1 MRVIPQRLLAVLLLG
16 IALVATP
23 AWSNEYDIELAV
35 FVNKTAPAKPGIGL
49 ESDREATLDRK
60 LEQWFERTGSV
71 LALPVTVGKMSELVR
86 RLRESPGYE
95 VIQHTTWREE
105 VQLISEAPF
114 VDVSALS
121 LGEES
126 VLRGVVRFY
135 HSPLLYV
142 DVLLR
147 YRPFDDPLPL
157 LPQAVSTDAAESVPA
172 GPGSY
177 FLEEKRRLKLK
188 EIHYLDH
195 PRFGAIISVWP
206 IEGQVE

>member
-1 MRVIPQRLLAVLLLG
+1 MRLLLQPLLAASLFCT
-16 IALVATP
+16 ALAATP

-35 FVNKTAPAKPGIGL
+35 FVHKGVPAQPGAGL
-49 ESDREATLDRK
+49 ESDRGAALDRQ

-71 LALPVTVGKMSELVR
+71 LALPVTVGRMSDLVD
-86 RLRESPGYE
+86 RLRASPGYE

-105 VQLISEAPF
+105 VKLISEAPF

-157 LPQAVSTDAAESVPA
+157 LPQAVSTGAVENASA

-206 IEGQVE
+206 IETQAE